1 MSGYHPDAINE
12 VLQSRS
18 RNSRA
23 QDTAR
28 RELWFDIDDT
38 VSGGVGHF
46 PTVSFLRCP
55 VAGVIVVEGESLG
68 ARRRSI
74 LLDRVVRIEIG
85 EESVFSL
92 GTDVLTDQ
100 FLFFLRQGVPDF
112 SAVVLHERVLRHLV
126 MYFPK
131 FFKIHNNKKEKL
143 IF

>member
-1 MSGYHPDAINE
+1 MSGYHPHAINE
-12 VLQSRS
+12 FLQSRS

-38 VSGGVGHF
+38 VSCRIRHLPSVA
-46 PTVSFLRCP
+46 FLRCP

-74 LLDRVVRIEIG
+74 LLNRVVRIEIDK
-85 EESVFSL
+85 ESFFSL

-112 SAVVLHERVLRHLV
+112 SAVVLHVRVLRHWV